1 MYEYYVEMRKYM
13 HTMRNKP
20 KHRKTRR
27 TARLKTRHRT
37 ARSNRNKRGG
47 SLGRI
52 PQSATVSIQQDPYS
66 ARMLV
71 DVETAED
78 VFDARGPY
86 LL

>member
-1 MYEYYVEMRKYM
+1 MRKYI

-20 KHRKTRR
+20 KHRKIRRTTRR
-27 TARLKTRHRT
+27 RT

>member
-1 MYEYYVEMRKYM
+1 MRKYM

-20 KHRKTRR
+20 KHRKTR
-27 TARLKTRHRT
+27 RT

>member
-1 MYEYYVEMRKYM
+1 MRKYM

-27 TARLKTRHRT
+27 TARNKTRR
-37 ARSNRNKRGG
+37 NRNKRGG

-52 PQSATVSIQQDPYS
+52 PQSAIVSIQQDPYS

-71 DVETAED
+71 DAETAED
-78 VFDARGPY
+78 IFDARGPY